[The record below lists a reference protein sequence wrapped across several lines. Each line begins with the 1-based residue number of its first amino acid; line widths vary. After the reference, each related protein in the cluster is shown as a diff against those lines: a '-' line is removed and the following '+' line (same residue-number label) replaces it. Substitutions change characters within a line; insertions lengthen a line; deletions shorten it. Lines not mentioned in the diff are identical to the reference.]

1 MAANYNSG
9 LLTVS
14 GCGDIDKSFLGA
26 KNEVPYGVH
35 YALNLIS
42 PQEVEGGVAEASE
55 CMAARRVANAAMVF
69 AEIHVAKVVEG
80 FNAPVLAPVREKCGG
95 VGQAARETGDS
106 IDYLDGFFAIAF
118 GRAGELAGLS

>member
-1 MAANYNSG
+1 MPQ
-9 LLTVS
+9 
-14 GCGDIDKSFLGA
+14 GDSLFEDTENGQELFGGE
-26 KNEVPYGVH
+26 NEVPYGVH

-55 CMAARRVANAAMVF
+55 CMAARGIANAAMVF

-106 IDYLDGFFAIAF
+106 VDHLDGFFALAF